1 MGTITA
7 KVQLGA
13 DEVASLDREYV
24 LYPWTPKQNSVT
36 PRVAERAHGTRFWLS
51 GKEMLDFSAQ
61 MVFMNV
67 GHCHPVVLRAIE
79 EQLKILPAAAPTFAN
94 APRAQLAKKL
104 AEITPG
110 SLKKTFF
117 STGGADAVEAA
128 TMAAKAFTGRR
139 KIIARY
145 REYHG
150 STYGGMAFSSDQ
162 RSWQFSP
169 TLSEVIHVPAPDPY
183 RCRDCRPGNPCTV
196 CSGKQIE
203 DIIRYEGANQV
214 AAVLVELIPGSNGIL
229 VPPEGYWAEV
239 RRITRKYGILLIA
252 DEVMTGFGRTGE
264 WFACNH
270 WKLEPDIMTLAKGI
284 TSGYVPLGATIMSA
298 EIADYFEDHPWVHG
312 HTYTGHALAAAA
324 GNAVISVYENEGLI
338 ENSRQVGTYLLERAR
353 TLMERHPSV
362 GDVRGKGLFVGV
374 ELVRSRS
381 TKAPLYDW
389 PTGQGGPS
397 KQRILNAAF
406 DRGLYV
412 MGGNANVLMLSPPL
426 TVTRSEVDEAIS
438 ILDEV
443 LELSDSECEPL

>member
-1 MGTITA
+1 MGSFSA
-7 KVQLGA
+7 KPQFDA
-13 DEVASLDREYV
+13 REVACLEREHV
-24 LYPWTPKQNSVT
+24 LYPWTPKQNDLN
-36 PRVAERAHGTRFWLS
+36 PRVAERAHGTRFWLN
-51 GKEMLDFSAQ
+51 GREVLDFSAQ

-79 EQLKILPAAAPTFAN
+79 DQLKVLPVAAPTFAN

-169 TLSEVIHVPAPDPY
+169 TLPDVIHVPAPDLY
-183 RCRDCRPGNPCTV
+183 RCIDCRPGSPCAV

-203 DIIRYEGANQV
+203 EIIRYEGPNQI

-229 VPPEGYWAEV
+229 VPPEAYFPEI
-239 RRITRKYGILLIA
+239 RRITRKYGIVFIA

-270 WKLEPDIMTLAKGI
+270 WDIEPDIMTLAKGI
-284 TSGYVPLGATIMSA
+284 TSGYIPLGATIMSA
-298 EIADYFEDHPWVHG
+298 EIANHFEDQPWVHG

-324 GNAVISVYENEGLI
+324 ANAVISVYEKEGLI
-338 ENSRQVGTYLLERAR
+338 HNSREVGNYLLEQAR
-353 TLMERHPSV
+353 NLMDRHPSI
-362 GDVRGKGLFVGV
+362 GDIRGKGLFVGV
-374 ELVRSRS
+374 ELVRNRS

-389 PTGQGGPS
+389 PTGQGAAS

-412 MGGNANVLMLSPPL
+412 MGGNANVLMLCPPL
-426 TVTRSEVDEAIS
+426 TVTRAEVDEAIS

-443 LELSDSECEPL
+443 LRLSDSECESL